1 MGNEPNLNLLLLIPI
16 LQKERHFEI
25 SILHPTCD
33 EMRRSDVKRTNCT
46 CHLIPALI
54 QSLFK
59 SRTITESDTILLSIA
74 LSQNLVEGQSVLYL
88 DDRIICPQSDL
99 EAVAALRFPFKLVEV
114 KLITATIRF
123 LMFTLPINKDTAIP
137 ISRSPIPSN
146 RPAIANPL
154 LSQVLLLEQPPTD
167 TFHGIIPE
175 NISSTDRYFEFV
187 TSFSSWL
194 PALHPS

>member
-74 LSQNLVEGQSVLYL
+74 LSHNLVEGQSVLYL
-88 DDRIICPQSDL
+88 DARIICPQSD
-99 EAVAALRFPFKLVEV
+99 
-114 KLITATIRF
+114 
-123 LMFTLPINKDTAIP
+123 
-137 ISRSPIPSN
+137 
-146 RPAIANPL
+146 
-154 LSQVLLLEQPPTD
+154 
-167 TFHGIIPE
+167 
-175 NISSTDRYFEFV
+175 
-187 TSFSSWL
+187 
-194 PALHPS
+194 

>member
-1 MGNEPNLNLLLLIPI
+1 MI
-16 LQKERHFEI
+16 L
-25 SILHPTCD
+25 
-33 EMRRSDVKRTNCT
+33 
-46 CHLIPALI
+46 ALI

-123 LMFTLPINKDTAIP
+123 LMFTLPINKGYSYT
-137 ISRSPIPSN
+137 N
-146 RPAIANPL
+146 
-154 LSQVLLLEQPPTD
+154 
-167 TFHGIIPE
+167 
-175 NISSTDRYFEFV
+175 
-187 TSFSSWL
+187 
-194 PALHPS
+194 